1 MNKILINLHIFI
13 TVMHLYVHFYLFLF
27 CRVIYLIN
35 ILLYFVNLYVSK
47 EKQFNY
53 YQKNHIILLFINID
67 YLTIFM
73 FLIFR

>member
-1 MNKILINLHIFI
+1 MNKILINFHIFI

-27 CRVIYLIN
+27 CHVIYLIN
-35 ILLYFVNLYVSK
+35 ILLYFVNLYVFE

-53 YQKNHIILLFINID
+53 YQKNHIILLFIDID
-67 YLTIFM
+67 HLTIFM